1 MKNIKTKTN
10 LIWHWNPSS
19 FVRSTINNSYKAIWS
34 DSRKRTQGLWQ
45 KGCWTLVQLTW
56 WLSFSLGWCLLAFG
70 DLLCLLSRWLWRV
83 RVLRIKTCSSSEL
96 SQSNARMASNVWGD
110 FWPLDDERSHASEA
124 TDARYSSVHHERSQ
138 NPSQN
143 GLLFKDCLSNAIER
157 VFVRFWQENC

>member
-1 MKNIKTKTN
+1 MDNKIEFLVCKEEEDM
-10 LIWHWNPSS
+10 HFASS
-19 FVRSTINNSYKAIWS
+19 SSLTVLDYLTCWTFLACF
-34 DSRKRTQGLWQ
+34 